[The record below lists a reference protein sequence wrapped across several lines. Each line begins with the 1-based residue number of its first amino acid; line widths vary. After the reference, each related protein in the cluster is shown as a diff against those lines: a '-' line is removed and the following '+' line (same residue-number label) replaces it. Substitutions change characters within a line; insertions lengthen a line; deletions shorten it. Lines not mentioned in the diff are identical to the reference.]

1 MPLAR
6 PVEFVFLRRLDYVRI
21 RRWQTLL
28 AMKTYLHSIETL
40 EARIAPATFTFTDVD
55 GDNVKITITGSGT
68 LTEGVNVI
76 IAAGQLQKLDLTDAA
91 FQNAAVKIV
100 ATRDPIT
107 GGDGRV
113 NVGNI
118 DATGRDLR
126 AVMVDGDLGQI
137 LAGSGTD
144 PERGLAA
151 LTVASLGR
159 LRTTTGAPALA
170 VNIDGR
176 LGALNVTGDVDATFI
191 IADTLGSATI
201 GGSLLGGPSDG
212 NGLLSTNGDMG
223 KVKVGG
229 DLVGGQ
235 GNATGT
241 IRSGGALAG
250 VTVGG
255 SLIGGRHPGS
265 GSTDFTSGAIVA
277 AGKLGPVKIAY
288 DVRGDFGE
296 FSGAIFSASEIVS
309 VSIGGS
315 LLGAG
320 KANSGSIST
329 TGLCGPVTI
338 KGDIFGGFGSNAGS
352 IVATQ
357 DIASVTIG
365 GSLASGGIVSIMG
378 ALGPIKIG
386 GNLEGGRDPLAG
398 RIFGATGITSVTLGG
413 SLLGGTMADCG
424 KIHSD
429 GAIGPVRIA
438 HDIVGGDG
446 TRSGYIEAGTT
457 LGAVTLG
464 GSLIGG
470 GDDPRSGNIRSGGA
484 MGFVKIGRDI
494 IAGSTSES
502 ALVSSGGTLAG
513 ITLGGSLDGNSFR
526 HGFSGASS
534 EAGQII
540 STGAMGPVKI
550 AGDVIGGIVSNTGRI
565 VSMSTIASVTIG
577 GSLVG
582 GDSSFSGEILSTGAM
597 GPVKIAGDIA
607 GGDTSIFQSPKS
619 GYIEGLRIASLF
631 VGGSIRA
638 GVDRGSGPL
647 TDSGAVRAVDDIGP
661 ITIKGSL
668 LGSAS
673 ADGDPTDGDFTP
685 ASISARGQGGIGFD
699 AKNDIAIKSIKI
711 GGRVELAQILAG
723 YDPTLAAKNA
733 DAQIG
738 PVTIGGDLI
747 ASSIVAGVSTS
758 GPFFGTPLD
767 AKASGA
773 EVKDSLD
780 ANGAISRIAS
790 IVIKGSVF
798 GTAATNDAITFAIV
812 AQNIGS
818 LKVGG
823 TKIPFQSGASN
834 DLFGADRR
842 LGATLGMTSDG
853 FDFHAFEVA

>member
-1 MPLAR
+1 
-6 PVEFVFLRRLDYVRI
+6 
-21 RRWQTLL
+21 
-28 AMKTYLHSIETL
+28 MKTYFRSIEPL
-40 EARIAPATFTFTDVD
+40 EARIAPASFTFTDVD
-55 GDNVKITITGSGT
+55 GDNVKITVSGSGA

-76 IAAGQLQKLDLTDAA
+76 ISAGQLQKLDLTDAA

-100 ATRDPIT
+100 ATRDPAA

-118 DATGRDLR
+118 DATGRDLG
-126 AVMVDGDLGQI
+126 AVIVDGDLGQI
-137 LAGSGTD
+137 LAGSGTN

-151 LTVASLGR
+151 LTVASLGQ
-159 LRTTTGAPALA
+159 LGTTTGAPALA

-176 LGALNVTGDVDATFI
+176 LGTLKVAGDVNATFI
-191 IADTLGSATI
+191 VADTLGSATI
-201 GGSLLGGPSDG
+201 AGSLLGGPSDG

-229 DLVGGQ
+229 DLVGGV

-265 GSTDFTSGAIVA
+265 GSADFSSGAIIA

-296 FSGAIFSASEIVS
+296 FSGAIFSAAQIVN
-309 VSIGGS
+309 VTIGGS

-320 KANSGSIST
+320 KLNSGSIT
-329 TGLCGPVTI
+329 TPGLCGPVTI
-338 KGDIFGGFGSNAGS
+338 KGDIIGGFGTNSGS

-357 DIASVTIG
+357 DIASVNVG
-365 GSLASGGIVSIMG
+365 GSLLGGSGPTGGGIVSSMG

-386 GNLEGGRDPLAG
+386 GNIEGGRDTFTG
-398 RIFGATGITSVTLGG
+398 RLFGATGIASVSLGG
-413 SLLGGTMADCG
+413 SLIGGTMDDSG

-429 GAIGPVRIA
+429 GSIGPVRIG
-438 HDIVGGDG
+438 HDIAGGDG
-446 TRSGYIEAGTT
+446 RRSGSLEAGTT
-457 LGAVTLG
+457 LGNVTLG

-470 GDDPRSGNIRSGGA
+470 DDDFQSGNIRSGGA

-494 IAGSTSES
+494 VAGSASGS
-502 ALVSSGGTLAG
+502 AQVNSGGTLAG
-513 ITLGGSLDGNSFR
+513 ITLGGSLDGNAFR
-526 HGFSGASS
+526 HGTGGASS
-534 EAGQII
+534 DAGQI
-540 STGAMGPVKI
+540 SSVGAMGPVKI
-550 AGDVIGGIVSNTGRI
+550 GGGVIGGIVSNTGRI
-565 VSMSTIASVTIG
+565 VSMTTIASVTIG
-577 GSLVG
+577 GSLIG
-582 GDSSFSGEILSTGAM
+582 GSSSFSGEILSTGAM

-607 GGDTSIFQSPKS
+607 GGDTGIFQSPKS

-668 LGSAS
+668 VGSTS

-699 AKNDIAIKSIKI
+699 AKNDVAIKSIKI
-711 GGRVELAQILAG
+711 GGRVEFAQILAG
-723 YDPTLAAKNA
+723 YDPALAAKNA

-738 PVTIGGDLI
+738 PITIGGDLI
-747 ASSIVAGVSTS
+747 ASSIVAGVSTPA
-758 GPFFGTPLD
+758 PFFGTALD
-767 AKASGA
+767 AKMSGA
-773 EVKDSLD
+773 GVKDSLD
-780 ANGAISRIAS
+780 ANGAVSRIAS

-798 GTAATNDAITFAIV
+798 GTATTNDAITFAIA
-812 AQNIGS
+812 AQNLGL

-823 TKIPFQSGASN
+823 TRIPLQSGASN
-834 DLFGADRR
+834 DLFGPDRR
-842 LGATLGMTSDG
+842 LGATLGTTTDG